1 MIIEPRARLSS
12 KPSLL
17 NHSVIPLFVI
27 PLFVIPLFVIPLF
40 VIPLFVIP
48 LFVIPL
54 FVIPEGNLLLP
65 LLLSFLTTKN

>member
-17 NHSVIPLFVI
+17 NLS
-27 PLFVIPLFVIPLF
+27 VIPLFVIPLF

-65 LLLSFLTTKN
+65 LLLSFLTTNNCP

>member
-17 NHSVIPLFVI
+17 NLS
-27 PLFVIPLFVIPLF
+27 VIPLFVIPLF

>member
-1 MIIEPRARLSS
+1 MTIEPRARLSS
-12 KPSLL
+12 EPSLL
-17 NHSVIPLFVI
+17 NLSVI

>member
-1 MIIEPRARLSS
+1 MTIEPRARLSS
-12 KPSLL
+12 EPSLL
-17 NHSVIPLFVI
+17 NLS
-27 PLFVIPLFVIPLF
+27 VIPLFVIPLF

>member
-12 KPSLL
+12 EPSLL
-17 NHSVIPLFVI
+17 NLS
-27 PLFVIPLFVIPLF
+27 VIPLF

>member
-12 KPSLL
+12 EPSLL
-17 NHSVIPLFVI
+17 NLS
-27 PLFVIPLFVIPLF
+27 VIPLF

-65 LLLSFLTTKN
+65 LLLSFLTTNNCP

>member
-12 KPSLL
+12 EPSLL
-17 NHSVIPLFVI
+17 NLS
-27 PLFVIPLFVIPLF
+27 VIPLFVIPLF

>member
-17 NHSVIPLFVI
+17 NLS
-27 PLFVIPLFVIPLF
+27 

-65 LLLSFLTTKN
+65 LLLSFLTTNNCP

>member
-17 NHSVIPLFVI
+17 NLSVIPLFVI
-27 PLFVIPLFVIPLF
+27 PLFVM
-40 VIPLFVIP
+40 PLFVIP